1 MIVKLLN
8 NGTLNKN
15 TVYLND
21 LEINFSYETPISFK
35 LDGKERRTRQN
46 DWSTTT
52 GKFLNE
58 LEPDKKKRID
68 GATFEKEL
76 NEILSKF

>member
-1 MIVKLLN
+1 MIVKLSN

-15 TVYLND
+15 TVFLND
-21 LEINFSYETPISFK
+21 LEINFSYETPVSFK

-58 LEPDKKKRID
+58 LEPDKKKRIA
-68 GATFEKEL
+68 GNVFEHEL
-76 NEILSKF
+76 NEILSKS